1 MEIMDRI
8 QNDLL
13 TGSNFTSNTLYEFGS
28 RETEKVK
35 SIKEMFNFDYD
46 YLEIFLDRTV
56 FRNIAE
62 DIDNLPYDERITL
75 IRMNLIEYLVRKYK
89 MEGKLIIS
97 LDDLVY
103 PLLNAAIRYGK
114 LGFRIHAF
122 LDEVESV
129 STQQILNDMFAIPGL
144 NMRGYTSRPLLT
156 SKTTDDKDMIFD
168 RVNSKAKVLEL
179 NRKFNLGKEREEK
192 ND

>member
-56 FRNIAE
+56 FRN
-62 DIDNLPYDERITL
+62 
-75 IRMNLIEYLVRKYK
+75 
-89 MEGKLIIS
+89 
-97 LDDLVY
+97 
-103 PLLNAAIRYGK
+103 
-114 LGFRIHAF
+114 
-122 LDEVESV
+122 
-129 STQQILNDMFAIPGL
+129 
-144 NMRGYTSRPLLT
+144 
-156 SKTTDDKDMIFD
+156 
-168 RVNSKAKVLEL
+168 
-179 NRKFNLGKEREEK
+179 
-192 ND
+192 

>member
-13 TGSNFTSNTLYEFGS
+13 TGSNYTSNTLYEFGS
-28 RETEKVK
+28 KEKEKVK
-35 SIKEMFNFDYD
+35 SIKEMFKYDYD
-46 YLEIFLDRTV
+46 YLEIFLDKSV
-56 FRNIAE
+56 FKSIAK

-75 IRMNLIEYLVRKYK
+75 IRMNLIEYLVRKFGIK
-89 MEGKLIIS
+89 GRLIIT
-97 LDDLVY
+97 LDDMVY
-103 PLLNAAIRYGK
+103 ALLDAAYNYGK

-129 STQQILNDMFAIPGL
+129 STQQVINDMFAIPGL

-156 SKTTDDKDMIFD
+156 SKTTNDKDMIFD

>member
-13 TGSNFTSNTLYEFGS
+13 TGSNYTSNILYEFGS

-103 PLLNAAIRYGK
+103 PLLDAALRYGK

-192 ND
+192 K